1 MSSLSICA
9 ILLTVFNFSTYVVN
23 KHPIIYIHGDM
34 YLKLTTIS
42 VYMEGNEI
50 SQTQMKIM
58 KKYEYNKS
66 LLDVLPQVCGFV

>member
-1 MSSLSICA
+1 
-9 ILLTVFNFSTYVVN
+9 
-23 KHPIIYIHGDM
+23 M

-66 LLDVLPQVCGFV
+66 LLDVLPQVRGFVQRITVRTPNVLDALVTRKQVSYK

>member
-1 MSSLSICA
+1 MSSLSIRA
-9 ILLTVFNFSTYVVN
+9 ILLTVFNFSTYMVN
-23 KHPIIYIHGDM
+23 KHLIHGDM

-66 LLDVLPQVCGFV
+66 LLDVLPQVRGFV